1 MAFADKLKGLFKQ
14 GEGAVKSHQKEAHQA
29 VDKVA
34 AEASKRTGGKYD
46 GQIDAAE
53 KKADEAIDQMGGAGE
68 PGHGGQGGAGG
79 NA

>member
-29 VDKVA
+29 VDKAA

-46 GQIDAAE
+46 SQIDAAE
-53 KKADEAIDQMGGAGE
+53 KKADEAIDQIGNAGE
-68 PGHGGQGGAGG
+68 HPQGGAGA